1 MTEESGEAKPVDG
14 APASAPAAPAP
25 PVPAPVRIDVI
36 PTAQAPAAGPAVLP
50 EVPPA
55 AATVAV
61 EPAPVIEAV
70 VAAPEMADAPLTEAT
85 PLTADEPVITTAPE
99 AKVEVATDIPV
110 ETVPPVTEAPPPI
123 EVAPSDPAPI
133 ADLPISEPVAE
144 PSAVEVELSPTEPPV
159 EPPELVEST
168 EEPSTTQAEP
178 AAAEPQAE
186 LPTPAEPEP
195 EPAPISPVLV
205 PSPVGRER
213 RNILPLLEFTAW
225 RLLELVAT
233 VVAASVLTGL
243 ILPGAG
249 TADAAVLVER
259 LAVTVPLVILAL
271 VVATI
276 VGLPI
281 GYAAARVG
289 SWLDVA
295 LRAVTTLGISTNPI
309 WLAMQLVLLFALTL
323 QWVQPG
329 GFVPWQQS
337 PLAALTSLLLPALA
351 LGLPLGAEVAARL
364 RDSFAAVLNG
374 PTMRTAEVMGLSRG
388 EAIRDHAWRR
398 ALAGLFGQFGIPLAL
413 LVPMSLVVEAV
424 FYLPGL
430 SRQIFTALADRDFAA
445 LQLGLVTL
453 VALVALCRF
462 LGRMLEAWF
471 DPRLARRA

>member
-1 MTEESGEAKPVDG
+1 MTDESGEAKPVDG

-36 PTAQAPAAGPAVLP
+36 PTAQAPAADPAILP
-50 EVPPA
+50 EAPPA
-55 AATVAV
+55 AATVMV
-61 EPAPVIEAV
+61 EPAPVVEAV
-70 VAAPEMADAPLTEAT
+70 VAAPAMADAPLAETTRLAV
-85 PLTADEPVITTAPE
+85 DEPTATITPE
-99 AKVEVATDIPV
+99 PTGEVATDTPV
-110 ETVPPVTEAPPPI
+110 ETTSPVTEAPPPI
-123 EVAPSDPAPI
+123 DVAPDDPAPI
-133 ADLPISEPVAE
+133 ADLPVAEPVAE
-144 PSAVEVELSPTEPPV
+144 PSAVEVELEPSV
-159 EPPELVEST
+159 EPPALLEPIA
-168 EEPSTTQAEP
+168 EPSLTEAEA

-186 LPTPAEPEP
+186 LPAPAEPEP
-195 EPAPISPVLV
+195 EAAPISPVPV
-205 PSPVGRER
+205 PSPVVRER
-213 RNILPLLEFTAW
+213 RSILPMLEFTAW

-233 VVAASVLTGL
+233 VVAASALIGL
-243 ILPGAG
+243 LLPGAG
-249 TADAAVLVER
+249 AADAVVLVER

-309 WLAMQLVLLFALTL
+309 WLAMLLVLLFALTL

-364 RDSFAAVLNG
+364 RDSFTAVLNG

-398 ALAGLFGQFGIPLAL
+398 ALAGLFGQLGIPLAL

-471 DPRLARRA
+471 DPRLARSA

>member
-1 MTEESGEAKPVDG
+1 MTDESGEAKPVDG

-36 PTAQAPAAGPAVLP
+36 PTAQAPAATDPAILP

-55 AATVAV
+55 ATTVMV
-61 EPAPVIEAV
+61 EPAPIEAA
-70 VAAPEMADAPLTEAT
+70 VAAPDMPDAPVAETTRLAVDEPPLEPPALVEPTAEPSLTEA
-85 PLTADEPVITTAPE
+85 D
-99 AKVEVATDIPV
+99 
-110 ETVPPVTEAPPPI
+110 
-123 EVAPSDPAPI
+123 
-133 ADLPISEPVAE
+133 
-144 PSAVEVELSPTEPPV
+144 
-159 EPPELVEST
+159 
-168 EEPSTTQAEP
+168 
-178 AAAEPQAE
+178 AAAVEPQAE
-186 LPTPAEPEP
+186 LPAPAEPQP
-195 EPAPISPVLV
+195 EPAPISPVPV
-205 PSPVGRER
+205 PLPVPRER
-213 RNILPLLEFTAW
+213 RSILPMLEFTAW

-233 VVAASVLTGL
+233 VVAASVLIGL
-243 ILPGAG
+243 LLPGAG
-249 TADAAVLVER
+249 TADDVVLVER

-295 LRAVTTLGISTNPI
+295 LRAMSTLGVSVNPI
-309 WLAMQLVLLFALTL
+309 WLAMLLVLFFALVL

-351 LGLPLGAEVAARL
+351 LGLPLGAEVASRL

-398 ALAGLFGQFGIPLAL
+398 ALAGLFGQLSIPLAL

-462 LGRMLEAWF
+462 LGRMLQAWF